1 MKLNNPMITAKKIF
15 RETLKARIY
24 DVVERTP
31 LEKAQKLSKRYHN
44 HIYMKREDLQSVFS
58 FKIRGAYNLIK
69 QLSQEEKDR
78 GVICVS
84 AGNHGQGV
92 AFSAAH
98 FGIDATVVMPVTTP
112 PIKVQA
118 VKRLGAKAVLFGDSY
133 AEAAEHCAEL
143 TAQFGQ
149 TFIHPFDHPLVI
161 AGQGTIGKELLE
173 DASELHKV
181 FVPVGGGGLIS
192 GIACYL
198 KELQPNITIVGVEPE
213 ESDGMIR
220 SIKADERI
228 LLPKTG
234 TFADGVAVKQVGSL
248 TFELTRHFVD
258 EFITVSND
266 EICSSIENIYDE
278 TRAILEPAGA
288 LAMAGLK
295 KYLEQNPEIKD
306 EHMVAVSSGANMS
319 FQRLQFVAERA
330 QIGEKRETLL
340 AIKLP
345 ERPGALFEL
354 CKKVVSNRPITEF
367 NYRYRCPKDAYI
379 FVGIENLQLSDK
391 EQFCHTLE
399 EHSYEYIDLT
409 DNELAKDHIRHM
421 VGGPRLDSIE
431 HELLYRFRF
440 PDRPKALLEFLIM
453 LGSQWNISL
462 FHHRSHGTDFNRV
475 LIGLQVPPEDRNKFQ
490 EVLANMTFSYTDETD
505 NSAYQLFL

>member
-1 MKLNNPMITAKKIF
+1 MITTKKIF
-15 RETLKARIY
+15 REILKARIY
-24 DVVERTP
+24 DVVHRTP

-44 HIYMKREDLQSVFS
+44 HIFMKREDLQSVFS

-92 AFSAAH
+92 AFSAAR
-98 FGIDATVVMPVTTP
+98 FGIEATVVMPVTTP
-112 PIKVQA
+112 PIKVAA
-118 VKRLGAKAVLFGDSY
+118 VKRLGAKAVLYGDSY
-133 AEAAEHCAEL
+133 SDAAEHCAEL
-143 TAQFGQ
+143 TEKFGQ

-173 DASELHKV
+173 DASELNRV
-181 FVPVGGGGLIS
+181 FVPIGGGGLIS

-198 KELQPNITIVGVEPE
+198 KELQPSITIVGVEPE

-220 SIKADERI
+220 SIQADKRI
-228 LLPKTG
+228 FLPKTG

-248 TFELTRHFVD
+248 TFELTRHLVD

-266 EICSSIENIYDE
+266 EICSAIENIYDE

-288 LAMAGLK
+288 LGMAGLK
-295 KYLEQNPEIKD
+295 KYLDQNPQIKG
-306 EHMVAVSSGANMS
+306 EHLVAVSSGANMS

-354 CKKVVSNRPITEF
+354 CEKVVSNRPITEF
-367 NYRYRCPKDAYI
+367 NYRYRSPKDAYI
-379 FVGIENLQLSDK
+379 FVGIENLKISDK
-391 EQFCHTLE
+391 EQFCKSLA

-409 DNELAKDHIRHM
+409 DNELAKEHIRHM

-431 HELLYRFRF
+431 HEVLYRFRF

-453 LGSQWNISL
+453 LGSEWNISL

-475 LIGLQVPPEDRNKFQ
+475 LIGLQVPPEEREKF
-490 EVLANMTFSYTDETD
+490 EKTLANMTFSYTDETD